1 MASGANMQDYK
12 EINRIRKD
20 LVAVRSLAKRLLNL
34 PHADWNDWEIDFLQ
48 HMSRHKGP
56 DPITTRQGE
65 KLLELRDDAEYY
77 SAVRGFSVQC
87 LIENCWLARDDLDSE
102 ENRRFIEQLKETSY
116 SSIKRRHLRKLLAC
130 ARELG
135 EIEQYVSIDE
145 PALLRALDRVISSA
159 PDALLHAHRR
169 RCRRCAKRDLDRTS
183 ARRAAGHG
191 LQFAANSKPPLS
203 VIFLADICPP
213 GSPAEIT
220 SPVTSKA
227 HTEA

>member
-102 ENRRFIEQLKETSY
+102 DDRRFIQQLKETRY

-130 ARELG
+130 ACELG
-135 EIEQYVSIDE
+135 EIEQYVSID
-145 PALLRALDRVISSA
+145 S
-159 PDALLHAHRR
+159 
-169 RCRRCAKRDLDRTS
+169 
-183 ARRAAGHG
+183 
-191 LQFAANSKPPLS
+191 
-203 VIFLADICPP
+203 
-213 GSPAEIT
+213 
-220 SPVTSKA
+220 
-227 HTEA
+227 